1 MFIIKV
7 NESKHFKFLLNSI
20 TTINIHIHM
29 YIVVHIHVFVLS
41 CTFLSSS
48 TALQAPLSIEFARQE
63 YWSGLPSP
71 IPENLP
77 NPGIEPPSPALA
89 GGFFITEPPR
99 SSFHCSGGFT
109 CINFFNPHN
118 SPARLV
124 SWLFLVVRR
133 AWRCSRTCL
142 QLAGGKRQSWG
153 LSLASQTPELFS

>member
-7 NESKHFKFLLNSI
+7 NESKHFKFLLNSL

-48 TALQAPLSIEFARQE
+48 TALQAPLSIAFARQE

-77 NPGIEPPSPALA
+77 NPGIEPMTLASPALA
-89 GGFFITEPPR
+89 GRFFITVPPTVIYLNSAGR
-99 SSFHCSGGFT
+99 S
-109 CINFFNPHN
+109 
-118 SPARLV
+118 
-124 SWLFLVVRR
+124 
-133 AWRCSRTCL
+133 
-142 QLAGGKRQSWG
+142 
-153 LSLASQTPELFS
+153 